1 MDSSRNQR
9 NLYMQ
14 GTLAATLHLST
25 VETLLALKSFAIHQ
39 SVRLFEQ
46 LYLCQI
52 SLNVNPSV
60 KILALTSN
68 LLLYFINTTM
78 INVYNTM
85 IYTSA
90 LQLT

>member
-1 MDSSRNQR
+1 
-9 NLYMQ
+9 MQ
-14 GTLAATLHLST
+14 GTLAATLYLST

-60 KILALTSN
+60 KILALTSKARIF
-68 LLLYFINTTM
+68 LFSGSREISGQT
-78 INVYNTM
+78 
-85 IYTSA
+85 
-90 LQLT
+90 